1 MLENESDLGRTLTEP
16 ETTASLEG
24 ETLAN
29 GDWRS
34 TKAQQQLRDRFGRW
48 ISLGANVRFRADGQ
62 ELAGT
67 VTQVLNGKAYVDTKN
82 PDGTLTHRVLDP
94 GAIRVLASKA
104 TIPDMATPIHD
115 QGNNFLAAMQTP
127 AVKNALASTG
137 QANILRADGY
147 MLSMT
152 EKRPKDT
159 GNPYLYQLFAPGGR
173 SLGKY
178 STGAEGDFDSMVLED
193 AAASGSPSAGPAA
206 AGPSGGG
213 DAGGGGVVASGEER
227 PFRVPEAVR
236 AEIQSTISSLS
247 TDLDEA
253 ELAVASR
260 LANDPTV
267 SKSDVEWVHQFFS
280 FNDVAERIRG
290 GYQGR
295 KWASKIITPSD
306 DELYAPDDCLDPHPK
321 YDFDDDTF
329 AYFAIGDEIYSP
341 TAVRLLSVDYETG
354 AVYVWGPDGF
364 VLIPELDM
372 GEIDE
377 PQITPVDEITA
388 IEIAKA
394 LDDGA
399 EGVVILDINPEERN
413 LFSMAESE
421 IDFDQLD
428 QTFAVIADATGYT
441 PAERSANARRQRR
454 APGGKFGDAPDPQ
467 ATLPTGDAPEKK
479 ATLPTP
485 LPLVENVKDSIDKFI
500 STAKEAPIAAAG
512 TPPVPADTPATSAT
526 DSGESPADQ
535 QIEDNNTSPTD
546 EAIYFA
552 IVDPVDKSAVLD
564 AVAIVKQNNA
574 PSAWKRANG
583 TWADA
588 PDTMV
593 ALQGPTP
600 PPVVE
605 LAAPDPLKPVL
616 QQIDDHD
623 AGKDDTPAAEKPAP
637 GEVPIAASGY
647 SLADGSYRIIDAED
661 LQNAVVASAAT
672 TDIFVKAHVRKRAR
686 VLNRMDLIP
695 AEWRELS
702 LAEIGEL
709 SAAQTLYG
717 EFGEILP
724 VTAGGVPGSADTP
737 GDMKAAMKLKSYWT
751 HGKGAAKIR
760 WGTKGDLTRAHR
772 HLSKY
777 VGPERAWGLAQ
788 NYHQYLFGV
797 YNYTHDVAT
806 GQYAPRNRKK

>member
-16 ETTASLEG
+16 ETTESLEG

-62 ELAGT
+62 ELSGT

-82 PDGTLTHRVLDP
+82 PDGTFTHRILDP

-115 QGNNFLAAMQTP
+115 QGNNFLAAMNTP
-127 AVKNALASTG
+127 AVKNALAATG

-147 MLSMT
+147 MLSMS
-152 EKRPKDT
+152 EKKPKDV

-178 STGAEGDFDSMVLED
+178 STGAEGDFDSMVSED
-193 AAASGSPSAGPAA
+193 AAASGA
-206 AGPSGGG
+206 PSGGDAG
-213 DAGGGGVVASGEER
+213 PAGGGGVTASGEEK

-236 AEIQSTISSLS
+236 TEIQSTISSMSSELDVA
-247 TDLDEA
+247 DLD
-253 ELAVASR
+253 VASR
-260 LANDPTV
+260 LANDATV

-295 KWASKIITPSD
+295 KWASKIIAPADDSD
-306 DELYAPDDCLDPHPK
+306 LYGPDDTLDSHPK

-329 AYFAIGDEIYSP
+329 AYFAIGDEFESP
-341 TAVRLLSVDYETG
+341 EAVRLLSVDYETG
-354 AVYVWGPDGF
+354 AVYVWGPEGF
-364 VLIPELDM
+364 SLIPELDM
-372 GEIDE
+372 TDIDE
-377 PQITPVDEITA
+377 PQITPIDEITA
-388 IEIAKA
+388 VEIAKA
-394 LDDGA
+394 LDEGCD
-399 EGVVILDINPEERN
+399 GVVILDINPEERN
-413 LFSMAESE
+413 LFSMAASE
-421 IDFDQLD
+421 IDFAELD
-428 QTFAVIADATGYT
+428 QTFAVLADATGYT

-454 APGGKFGDAPDPQ
+454 APGGKFGDAPDPE
-467 ATLPTGDAPEKK
+467 ATLPTSADGPTKK
-479 ATLPTP
+479 ARLPVA
-485 LPLVENVKDSIDKFI
+485 LPLVANVNDSINKFMA
-500 STAKEAPIAAAG
+500 TAKEAPIAAAG
-512 TPPVPADTPATSAT
+512 TPPVPADAPAPAP
-526 DSGESPADQ
+526 DAGNPPADQ
-535 QIEDNNTSPTD
+535 QIEDSNTSPTD

-564 AVAIVKQNNA
+564 AIAIVKQNNA
-574 PSAWKRANG
+574 PSAWKRANS
-583 TWADA
+583 TWVDA
-588 PDTMV
+588 PDEIV

-600 PPVVE
+600 PPVVQLE
-605 LAAPDPLKPVL
+605 APDPLKPVL

-623 AGKDDTPAAEKPAP
+623 AGKDTTQAEPLDP
-637 GEVPIAASGY
+637 NEVPIAASGF
-647 SLADGSYRIIDAED
+647 SLADGSYPIFDAED
-661 LQNAVVASAAT
+661 LQDAVVASGAAP
-672 TDIFVKAHVRKRAR
+672 DLFVKAHIRKRAR
-686 VLNRMDLIP
+686 VLNRMDIVP
-695 AEWRELS
+695 SDWRELS

-709 SAAQTLYG
+709 SSAQTLYG

-724 VTAGGVPGSADTP
+724 VTAAATP
-737 GDMKAAMKLKSYWT
+737 NGMRGAQKLQAYWT
-751 HGKGAAKIR
+751 HGKGALKIR

-772 HLSKY
+772 HLAKY
-777 VGPERAWGLAQ
+777 VGPDRAWGLAQ
-788 NYHQYLFGV
+788 NYHRSLFGV